1 LFITLVIFG
10 LQVLRTSKA
19 KISAV
24 TKPGEVLL
32 AGTTLHPTHLRVHIT
47 GWIDGAATIAVPG
60 HDPSTIGP
68 GNIEWKFSEAWGDP
82 TCLLKYTPSTVTMG
96 SLEIE
101 YRID

>member
-1 LFITLVIFG
+1 MFVTLVIFG
-10 LQVLRTSKA
+10 LQILWTSKV

-32 AGTTLHPTHLRVHIT
+32 TGTQLHPTRLRVHIT
-47 GWIDGAATIAVPG
+47 GWIDGQATIAVPG

-68 GNIEWKFSEAWGDP
+68 GNIEWKFSAAWVEP

-96 SLEIE
+96 SLEVE
-101 YRID
+101 YRLD